1 MSDHTPLLLHGEM
14 EHKKEPSFRFENF
27 WTSVDGFQETVQE
40 AWNKPI
46 SSSNQLKRLHT
57 KLSRVAKALKRWRK
71 EKVGDTKLQLALAK
85 EILLQLEVAQESRA
99 LSPEE
104 LDLRRRL
111 KIRSTGLA
119 AIEKARIRQRSRL
132 TYIRAGDANTKFFH
146 MRASARRT
154 KNYIHCLHTNDSM
167 VFAHDSKEKIVV
179 DYFSNHIGST
189 STRQLTLAWQALGYA
204 PQDLSELELPF
215 SHDELREVIDS
226 MPIDKALEPDG
237 FTGKFYKS
245 CWGIIKEDILLAL
258 NSLYTMNAQGLQLL
272 STANIVLLPKKGD
285 ATEITDYRPISL
297 IHSVTKIVTK
307 LLANRLAPRLG
318 AMISNCQSTFI
329 KKRSIHDNFMYV

>member
-1 MSDHTPLLLHGEM
+1 M
-14 EHKKEPSFRFENF
+14 E
-27 WTSVDGFQETVQE
+27 
-40 AWNKPI
+40 
-46 SSSNQLKRLHT
+46 
-57 KLSRVAKALKRWRK
+57 
-71 EKVGDTKLQLALAK
+71 
-85 EILLQLEVAQESRA
+85 
-99 LSPEE
+99 
-104 LDLRRRL
+104 
-111 KIRSTGLA
+111 
-119 AIEKARIRQRSRL
+119 
-132 TYIRAGDANTKFFH
+132 
-146 MRASARRT
+146 
-154 KNYIHCLHTNDSM
+154 
-167 VFAHDSKEKIVV
+167 
-179 DYFSNHIGST
+179 YFSNHIGST
-189 STRQLTLAWQALGYA
+189 PSRQQTLAWQALGYA